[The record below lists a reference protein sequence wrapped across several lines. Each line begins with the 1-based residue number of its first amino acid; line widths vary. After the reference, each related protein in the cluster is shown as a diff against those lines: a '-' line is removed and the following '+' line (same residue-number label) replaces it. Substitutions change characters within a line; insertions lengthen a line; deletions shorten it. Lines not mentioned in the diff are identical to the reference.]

1 MSSQNSFLT
10 KYSKSNSHSQDSQK
24 INESLEWLNEK
35 NYGELYSSF
44 LIAVGVKEFLDKGFI
59 PNDNYRDI
67 IALL

>member
-35 NYGELYSSF
+35 IMVNYIVPF
-44 LIAVGVKEFLDKGFI
+44 
-59 PNDNYRDI
+59 
-67 IALL
+67 